1 MLSHACSWCPYC
13 IVFCFK
19 YFTAKLML
27 VPVFQLC
34 CAHNCHVDAHAK
46 NIPALIINV
55 LCPILCKHK
64 LLTQQLTVKFLPHPQ
79 LGGTS
84 GVSVCTLVLHVH
96 WLCLYSCFIVS
107 QRPDQCTQAAQYRRL
122 PTNQGPAGGY
132 SSDQSEAEK
141 IRHPHR
147 VTESGTNQRI
157 IYRSNYPYYAIWTE
171 KIPYKETK

>member
-1 MLSHACSWCPYC
+1 
-13 IVFCFK
+13 
-19 YFTAKLML
+19 ML

-55 LCPILCKHK
+55 LCPILCKRK
-64 LLTQQLTVKFLPHPQ
+64 LLTQQLTVKFLPHPL

-84 GVSVCTLVLHVH
+84 GVSVCTLVLYVH
-96 WLCLYSCFIVS
+96 WLCLYSCFMVS

-147 VTESGTNQRI
+147 VTESQSQGQTSALYIDMKDNVEQ
-157 IYRSNYPYYAIWTE
+157 N
-171 KIPYKETK
+171 KF